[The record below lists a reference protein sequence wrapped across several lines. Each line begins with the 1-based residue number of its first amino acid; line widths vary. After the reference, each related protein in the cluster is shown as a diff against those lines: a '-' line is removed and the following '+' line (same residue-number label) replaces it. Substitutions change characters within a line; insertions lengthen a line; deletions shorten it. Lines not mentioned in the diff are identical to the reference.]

1 MDKNEYFASLSVGLP
16 ADIERRRQHG
26 DYEGAVRL
34 IDRRL
39 AGDLPEALR
48 RCLIVEREIL
58 LRTPRDYPFDRDRAL
73 EVIRADIPDLTGDEF
88 DELVDDRKID
98 WIYVNGEERYIRS
111 FYGTLCKA
119 YPEFGARAGRGES
132 TAERNAEGLTEKQV
146 IGREIEEM
154 KRKGS
159 ASWRIRMRGSIRA
172 RDEKFVPGRKLRAWL
187 PIPSPAARQISDVE
201 ILSLSDAPCVI
212 APEDAPQRTVFFEE
226 SPLENRAYSVEYAF
240 TNTVS
245 YTDAYGGKGIPGSP
259 GTDLGEIPPH
269 VVFTPYIRSLAESLT
284 AGKEDPLERARA
296 VYDFITKNVRYS
308 FMREYFCLE
317 SIAESAARDLRGD
330 CGVQAL
336 LFIALCRCAGVPARW
351 QSGRTASPMDTGM
364 HDWAEFYA
372 EPYGWLF
379 ADPSFGGSAFRSGD
393 EERRRFYF
401 GNLDPFRMPANGA
414 FQQPFFPAST
424 QWRRDPYDNQAGEM
438 ETEDGPLTQD
448 DTVRETT
455 VLSCEKIG

>member
-1 MDKNEYFASLSVGLP
+1 MDKNEYFGSLSVGLP

-26 DYEGAVRL
+26 DYGGAIRL

-39 AGDLPEALR
+39 SEDLPEALR

-58 LRTPRDYPFDRDRAL
+58 LRTPRDYPYDREQAL
-73 EVIRADIPDLTGDEF
+73 AVIRADIPGLTEEEF
-88 DELVDDRKID
+88 DELVDARRID

-119 YPEFGARAGRGES
+119 YPDFAARAGRGDR
-132 TAERNAEGLTEKQV
+132 AEKRNAEGLTEKQV
-146 IGREIEEM
+146 IGREIDAM
-154 KRKGS
+154 RRNGS
-159 ASWRIRMRGSIRA
+159 SSWRIRMRASIRV
-172 RDEKFVPGRKLRAWL
+172 RDGSFVPGARLRAWL

-201 ILSLSDAPCVI
+201 ILSCGAPCVI
-212 APEDAPQRTVFFEE
+212 APEDAPQRTAFFEDA
-226 SPLENRAYSVEYAF
+226 PRENRTFFVEYAF

-245 YTDAYGGKGIPGSP
+245 YTDAYGGKGAPGTP

-269 VVFTPYIRSLAESLT
+269 IVFTPYIRFLAESLT
-284 AGKEDPLERARA
+284 AGRKEPLDKARSI
-296 VYDFITKNVRYS
+296 YDFITKNVRYS

-317 SIAESAARDLRGD
+317 NISESAARDLRGD

-336 LFIALCRCAGVPARW
+336 LFITLCRCAGVPARW

-364 HDWAEFYA
+364 HDWAEFWA

-379 ADPSFGGSAFRSGD
+379 ADPSFGGGAFRNGD

-401 GNLDPFRMPANGA
+401 GNLDPFRMAANTA
-414 FQQPFFPAST
+414 FQQPFMPPST

-438 ETEDGPLTQD
+438 ETEEGPLTQE
-448 DTVRETT
+448 DTVRETV
-455 VLSCEKIG
+455 VLSCEKIR